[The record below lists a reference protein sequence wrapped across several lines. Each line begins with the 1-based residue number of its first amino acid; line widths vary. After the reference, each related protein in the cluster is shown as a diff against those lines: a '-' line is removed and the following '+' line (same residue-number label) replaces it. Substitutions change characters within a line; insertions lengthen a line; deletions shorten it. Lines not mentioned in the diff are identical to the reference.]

1 MRWLGIKSISMDT
14 SLNNLSEI
22 VKDKGAWRAAV
33 CRVVKS

>member
-22 VKDKGAWRAAV
+22 VKDKGACRAAV